1 MKLHNIRFILAVI
14 VLILAIGLACGLFN
28 VEIPK
33 ENKDLI
39 NFILG
44 AASTWCGTV
53 ISHYFGDPDKLERTK

>member
-14 VLILAIGLACGLFN
+14 VLILAVGLACGLFSVN
-28 VEIPK
+28 IPS

-44 AASTWCGTV
+44 AVSTWCGTV